1 MSEAVA
7 SSRKYNLGDRR
18 DVSSVRNLDVLNNTF
33 TVCSVVKIIIYETR
47 EKHTTYGSVPS
58 AVY

>member
-18 DVSSVRNLDVLNNTF
+18 DVSSVRNLGVLNNTF
-33 TVCSVVKIIIYETR
+33 MRRGKD
-47 EKHTTYGSVPS
+47 HTTYGSVPS